1 MSGSRNTTRTNQKM
15 RKVALLTV
23 LIMVCLFSQ
32 QFPSSADSD
41 LHIYETGTK
50 FSAAVKH
57 WGLSMAGTM
66 EVMENTELDGKNVI
80 LVRAR
85 VIKMGGLLS
94 LLVKLLRSYKGSNTF
109 DSYMDPDT
117 LMTVRYDMYK
127 LKGDGSKKL
136 NEQLYFDREQNSVIS
151 LKDNKTLVS
160 DAPPDV
166 RDIFSIFLD
175 LLSRLNTEDIYVGK
189 KFKTNLYS
197 YKKIAK
203 VEIEVTRFSLVNGK
217 PTYILEI
224 KELLAVFKSPAS
236 VVLRVTDV
244 GHGFMS
250 VTEGECT
257 IHLTALPDITL
268 NFKVEMLK
276 RGS

>member
-1 MSGSRNTTRTNQKM
+1 MSGSRNTTRNNQKM
-15 RKVALLTV
+15 SKIALLTA
-23 LIMVCLFSQ
+23 LIIVCLFLQ

-50 FSAAVKH
+50 FSAVVRQ
-57 WGLSMAGTM
+57 WGMSATGTM
-66 EVMENTELDGKNVI
+66 EVMENTELDGKDVI
-80 LVRAR
+80 LVRVR
-85 VIKMGGLLS
+85 VDKMGGLLG

-109 DSYMDPDT
+109 DSYIDPDT

-127 LKGDGSKKL
+127 LKDDGSKKI
-136 NEQLYFDREQNSVIS
+136 NQQLYFDREQDSVIS
-151 LKDNKTLVS
+151 LKDNETVVS

-166 RDIFSIFLD
+166 QDMFSVFLN
-175 LLSRLNTEDIYVGK
+175 LLSRFNTEDIFVGK
-189 KFKTNLYS
+189 KFNVNLYS
-197 YKKIAK
+197 YKKIAN
-203 VEIEVTRFSLVNGK
+203 VEVEVTSFSLVNGK
-217 PTYILEI
+217 TTYILEI

-250 VTEGECT
+250 VVAGECT
-257 IHLTALPDITL
+257 IHLTALPDVTL
-268 NFKVEMLK
+268 DFEVEMLK